1 MVFQRVFYVLSIEF
15 KTLIKS
21 IKHEKNYIL
30 TYFYKYIHKQFY
42 FLVFQRVSYVLCIEV
57 ENTNKTLKLEKKLIL
72 TYFYIYKLVYNLN
85 FWSFNVFPMY

>member
-21 IKHEKNYIL
+21 LKHEKNYIL

-57 ENTNKTLKLEKKLIL
+57 ENTNKIFKTRKKSNINLFL
-72 TYFYIYKLVYNLN
+72 YI
-85 FWSFNVFPMY
+85 